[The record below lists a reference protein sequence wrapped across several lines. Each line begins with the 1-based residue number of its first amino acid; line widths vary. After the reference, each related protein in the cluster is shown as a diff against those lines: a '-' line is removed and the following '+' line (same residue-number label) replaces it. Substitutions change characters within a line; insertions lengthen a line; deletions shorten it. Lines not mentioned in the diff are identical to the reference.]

1 MADNGTPHGASH
13 GTLGAALGALLA
25 VAIAIFLLSGGEHF
39 GKRTVNSD
47 ADLPPV
53 AAAK

>member
-1 MADNGTPHGASH
+1 MADNGTPH

-25 VAIAIFLLSGGEHF
+25 VAIAIFLLSGGEYF

-53 AAAK
+53 ATAK